1 MGALVPMLK
10 KSSTSDASEILDLIE
25 ADRSVYYSGWM
36 NKKGRKVRNWK
47 RRWFVLS
54 GHHLSYYAKE
64 GDKTPLGEINLETCV
79 VDELKAREE
88 SGRPCMALLVE
99 GRKLFFCAETPS
111 DNFRWYLYLV
121 CKNAELTYLRKLK
134 HTNQRA
140 DNLLLQFLEQPMVT
154 HLRLE
159 KST

>member
-1 MGALVPMLK
+1 MSQKQLDDVCHEVTEIREALESSPAFAKKDRTSALDRSALVPMLK

-88 SGRPCMALLVE
+88 SGRVS
-99 GRKLFFCAETPS
+99 FS
-111 DNFRWYLYLV
+111 V
-121 CKNAELTYLRKLK
+121 S
-134 HTNQRA
+134 
-140 DNLLLQFLEQPMVT
+140 V
-154 HLRLE
+154 
-159 KST
+159 